1 MIFGRACRTILDF
14 NSPSCVQKE
23 SFGVPKC
30 QTALT
35 AETLCHI
42 NKTNLSKTVN
52 ILNDWRYQNQDRYLS
67 ELKFEFLDYVSDP
80 ENDHDHCEFCG
91 GKFSSVIS
99 GAFNEGWTDANQ
111 YRWICNKCFQD
122 FEVELK
128 LARK

>member
-1 MIFGRACRTILDF
+1 M
-14 NSPSCVQKE
+14 
-23 SFGVPKC
+23 
-30 QTALT
+30 
-35 AETLCHI
+35 
-42 NKTNLSKTVN
+42 SKIEN
-52 ILNDWRYQNQDRYLS
+52 IKNDWRYQNQDKYLQG
-67 ELKFEFLDYVSDP
+67 LKFIFIPYKSKD

-99 GAFNEGWTDANQ
+99 GAFNEGWTDENQ